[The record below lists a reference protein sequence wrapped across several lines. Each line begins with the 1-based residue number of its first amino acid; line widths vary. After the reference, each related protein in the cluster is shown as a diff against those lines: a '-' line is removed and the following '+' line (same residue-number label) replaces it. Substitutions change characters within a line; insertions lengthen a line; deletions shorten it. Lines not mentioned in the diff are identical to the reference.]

1 MEPHQSS
8 MHQMYERMGPVIEK
22 QVRCVT
28 LEMVID
34 WRLWWGVWCSM
45 TLSPEIHSLSLA
57 ARAAALLPLRAKD
70 LMSQAFSADY
80 GLRAATFGQVD
91 AVHRRTLSLLDEAPC
106 VQVQGQS
113 DTLLLGVANL
123 SPYAVGGYP
132 NPILVANLGLGYMFN
147 LHQGR
152 PLVKK
157 GGTVIIANPCE
168 ARFHPVHHPSYKRFF
183 EEALV
188 QTSDPETLHRELET
202 SYAEDPEFRRLYR
215 EGNAYHGVH
224 PFFTWYWC
232 CHARA
237 HAGRIIVA
245 GAKEPWAVER
255 LGFEPAA
262 TVEQALA
269 MARESAGQGMSLTYQ
284 MIPPAFIC
292 KVSV

>member
-1 MEPHQSS
+1 MGRDVFGRLAVKNHDAEDPDGLVSLGTTDEGEEVEVNRAVSECDLLIYVNINWTQMNGGWKSVSVGLGTYRTISQHHNPEVLTASRSLMEPHQSS

-34 WRLWWGVWCSM
+34 WRLWWGVWRSM

-152 PLVKK
+152 PL
-157 GGTVIIANPCE
+157 E
-168 ARFHPVHHPSYKRFF
+168 
-183 EEALV
+183 
-188 QTSDPETLHRELET
+188 
-202 SYAEDPEFRRLYR
+202 
-215 EGNAYHGVH
+215 
-224 PFFTWYWC
+224 
-232 CHARA
+232 
-237 HAGRIIVA
+237 IVPRPR
-245 GAKEPWAVER
+245 K
-255 LGFEPAA
+255 
-262 TVEQALA
+262 
-269 MARESAGQGMSLTYQ
+269 
-284 MIPPAFIC
+284 
-292 KVSV
+292 